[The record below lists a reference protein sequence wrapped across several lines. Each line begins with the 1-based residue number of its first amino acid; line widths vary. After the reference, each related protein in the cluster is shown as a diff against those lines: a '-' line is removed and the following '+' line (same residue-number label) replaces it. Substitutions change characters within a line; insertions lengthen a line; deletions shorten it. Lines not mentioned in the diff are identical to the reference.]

1 MSDGRTEYGD
11 IIDHKHHVSQKRP
24 QMSRL
29 NRAAQFSPFA
39 ALTGYDSLV
48 AESARVTDRRKDL
61 TDDEIESLNLK
72 ISFLQSKLDEQP
84 EVEVLHF
91 VEDGKKVGGA
101 YIETKGVVRKIL
113 HHERVL
119 ILDSGT
125 EIFLDDVIDISGSI
139 FNNLDFSEGDA
150 AFYD

>member
-1 MSDGRTEYGD
+1 MSDGRTEYKD
-11 IIDHKHHVSQKRP
+11 IIDHEHHVSQKHP

-39 ALTGYDSLV
+39 ALTGYDNLV
-48 AESARVTDRRKDL
+48 AESARVTDTRKDL
-61 TDDEIESLNLK
+61 TEDEIESLNLK

-84 EVEVLHF
+84 EVIILHF